1 MAIDK
6 IFNDSN
12 LDGVADNLFSAIN
25 NSVSEV
31 KAMQKRKAA
40 ENVQVVID
48 ALRKIENDLRSEY
61 GDVADKLAE
70 RIASI
75 KDGKDGINGVDGRPG
90 KDGRPGRDGAPGAK
104 GEPGLPG
111 RDGVDG
117 VDGVSVTDAHIDFDG
132 SLIINLSDGRAL
144 NVGEVVSQELSERIK
159 VIAATGGG
167 GALIVK
173 DEGSTLTSAAGSLN
187 FVGAGV
193 TATTSGS
200 DVTVTIAGGGS
211 GGGDV
216 VGPASATD
224 NAIARFDTTTGKLI
238 QNSVVTIADTTGNMA
253 GVGTLSLSG
262 ALTYGGVTLTNNVTG
277 TGKMVLDSSPALI
290 TPNLG
295 TPSSATL
302 TNATGLP
309 LSTGV
314 TGTLPIGNGGSG
326 ATTAQTAM
334 NAFAGAVTSGSY
346 LRGNGTNV
354 VMSTIQA
361 GDVPTLNQNTTGT
374 AANVTG
380 TVAVANGGTG
390 ATTLTANNVLLGN
403 GTSAVQFVAPGTNGN
418 VLTSN
423 GTTWTSAAPGGG
435 SSGALTLIS
444 TQTASASSSIAWT
457 GLSGYTAYLLI
468 IENFVPST
476 DDDTLRLTIGTG
488 TGPTYIT
495 TGYYGGAV
503 FNVSNGATPD
513 GSAQS
518 NASAMDLCS
527 GNVVSKTV
535 ASGGLS
541 AALNILN
548 MDASPTSDVRIL
560 GKVFFPIGTTTF
572 RQTSNGA
579 TVYNNTTAKTAIKLA
594 FDSYTIASG
603 KASLYGISS

>member
-90 KDGRPGRDGAPGAK
+90 KDGRPGRDGATGPKGDPGRN
-104 GEPGLPG
+104 G

-167 GALIVK
+167 G
-173 DEGSTLTSAAGSLN
+173 
-187 FVGAGV
+187 
-193 TATTSGS
+193 
-200 DVTVTIAGGGS
+200 GGGS
-211 GGGDV
+211 GTVTSVAATAGTGISVTGSPITTSGTFNITNTAPDQVVALTGAGTTTVTGTYPNFTITSTGGAGGGDV
-216 VGPASATD
+216 SGPASATD
-224 NAIARFDTTTGKLI
+224 NAIARFDGTTGKLV
-238 QNSVVTIADTTGNMA
+238 QNSAVTVADTTGNMA
-253 GVGTLSLSG
+253 GVGTLSMTG
-262 ALTYGGVTLTNNVTG
+262 ELTYGGVTLSNGVTG
-277 TGKMVLDSSPALI
+277 TGKMVLDASPALI

-314 TGTLPIGNGGSG
+314 TGTLPVANGGSG
-326 ATTAQTAM
+326 ASTAQTAM
-334 NAFAGAVTSGSY
+334 NTFAGAVTSGSY

-354 VMSTIQA
+354 TMSTIQA

-390 ATTLTANNVLLGN
+390 ATTLTANNVILGN
-403 GTSAVQFVAPGTNGN
+403 GTSAVQFVAPGTTGN

-423 GTTWTSAAPGGG
+423 GTTW
-435 SSGALTLIS
+435 
-444 TQTASASSSIAWT
+444 SSSAPT
-457 GLSGYTAYLLI
+457 G
-468 IENFVPST
+468 VST
-476 DDDTLRLTIGTG
+476 
-488 TGPTYIT
+488 
-495 TGYYGGAV
+495 
-503 FNVSNGATPD
+503 
-513 GSAQS
+513 
-518 NASAMDLCS
+518 
-527 GNVVSKTV
+527 
-535 ASGGLS
+535 
-541 AALNILN
+541 
-548 MDASPTSDVRIL
+548 
-560 GKVFFPIGTTTF
+560 
-572 RQTSNGA
+572 
-579 TVYNNTTAKTAIKLA
+579 
-594 FDSYTIASG
+594 G
-603 KASLYGISS
+603 KAIAMAIVFGG

>member
-1 MAIDK
+1 MDAEKLAIDLLLK
-6 IFNDSN
+6 GMTQEQQTAALESIKES
-12 LDGVADNLFSAIN
+12 VAQA
-25 NSVSEV
+25 
-31 KAMQKRKAA
+31 KAVQKQRIG
-40 ENVQVVID
+40 ENVQVVIQ
-48 ALRKIENDLRSEY
+48 ALRKLENDLRSEY
-61 GDVADKLAE
+61 SDVADKLAE

-75 KDGKDGINGVDGRPG
+75 KDGQDGRDGADGRPG
-90 KDGRPGRDGAPGAK
+90 KDGRPGRDGSPGPK
-104 GEPGLPG
+104 GDPGRPG

-132 SLIINLSDGRAL
+132 SLIISLSDGRAL

-167 GALIVK
+167 GGGSALIVK
-173 DEGSTLTSAAGSLN
+173 DEGSTLTSAAASIN

-200 DVTVTIAGGGS
+200 DVTVTISGGGGG

-216 VGPASATD
+216 TGPASAID
-224 NAIARFDTTTGKLI
+224 NAIARFDGTTGKLI
-238 QNSVVTIADTTGNMA
+238 QNSAVTIADSTGNMA
-253 GVGTLSLSG
+253 GVGTLSMNG
-262 ALTYGGVTLTNNVTG
+262 ELTYGGVTLTNGVTG
-277 TGKMVLDSSPALI
+277 TGKMVLDNSPALI

-390 ATTLTANNVLLGN
+390 ATSLTANNVLLGN
-403 GTSAVQFVAPGTNGN
+403 GTSALQVVAPGTAGN

-423 GTTWTSAAPGGG
+423 GTTWQSTTPAATSISVSNDTSTATNIYPLLGTATSGTL
-435 SSGALTLIS
+435 SSVNTSNAN
-444 TQTASASSSIAWT
+444 
-457 GLSGYTAYLLI
+457 LLYQ
-468 IENFVPST
+468 PST
-476 DDDTLRLTIGTG
+476 GELKSTVLNAG
-488 TGPTYIT
+488 
-495 TGYYGGAV
+495 
-503 FNVSNGATPD
+503 NGLVVN
-513 GSAQS
+513 SA
-518 NASAMDLCS
+518 
-527 GNVVSKTV
+527 TV
-535 ASGGLS
+535 AV
-541 AALNILN
+541 N
-548 MDASPTSDVRIL
+548 
-560 GKVFFPIGTTTF
+560 
-572 RQTSNGA
+572 
-579 TVYNNTTAKTAIKLA
+579 
-594 FDSYTIASG
+594 YTIAAGNNAISCG
-603 KASLYGISS
+603 PITVAAGVNVTISSGSTWTVV